1 MGCSGC
7 SSSGSCGTSGSSG
20 GGSACGTCHSKLPV
34 FNWLSEVHD
43 PKQDIVEVTFK
54 NGRKGFYRNHDK
66 LQLKAADIVTVEGN
80 PGYDIGIVSMAG
92 AMIRLQMRKK
102 GVDKDDESI
111 KKIYRKSN
119 QQDLDKWQ
127 IARAREKETMYR
139 TRIMASEIGL
149 HMKITDVEFQGDNGK
164 ATFYYTAEERV
175 DFRELIKVMAQE
187 FKIRIE
193 MRQIGARQESA
204 RLGGIGSCGRELC
217 CSTWLTDFRSV
228 NTSAARYQQLSL
240 NPQKLAGQCGKLKC
254 CLNYELE
261 SYIDAI
267 KDFPPQTALKLKQGR
282 AQFQKM
288 DIFGGKIL
296 YSVQEEFKI
305 SWIELTLDKVKEVQ
319 DLNAN
324 GVYPESLEEYE
335 IQKEEDLKIEFEN
348 VVGQDSLTRFDA
360 SGGRRGRKPK
370 SKSAKIESSNP
381 SSPSKSSRNGNKG
394 QNGAQNKSANP
405 EKNQGKSTAAER
417 EKRRQAINAK
427 RKKTNHQDS
436 NKAKAKP
443 SQRGDQLDDSKPKK
457 QTRSSRPP
465 RNKNGNQESERELRK
480 PINSTEE
487 GKEVKARPS
496 RDNRNRGNRKRRPNS
511 TNEGGSKS
519 TNEQRAGTNAQQK
532 GQDNSKPNAP
542 HSGNRRRQ
550 NPRKKP
556 NQNKESQND
565 NDQ

>member
-1 MGCSGC
+1 MGCSSC
-7 SSSGSCGTSGSSG
+7 SSSGSCGVAGSCGSG
-20 GGSACGTCHSKLPV
+20 GACGTCHSKLPV

-43 PKQDIVEVTFK
+43 PKQDIIEVTFK

-66 LQLKAADIVTVEGN
+66 LQLNTSDIVTVEGN

-92 AMIRLQMRKK
+92 ALIRLQLRKK
-102 GVDKDDESI
+102 GVDKNDDSI
-111 KKIYRKSN
+111 KKVYRKSN

-127 IARAREKETMYR
+127 IARGREKETMYR
-139 TRIMASEIGL
+139 TRIMASELGL
-149 HMKITDVEFQGDNGK
+149 QMKITDVEFQGDNGK

-254 CLNYELE
+254 CLNYELD

-267 KDFPPQTALKLKQGR
+267 KDFPPQTALKLKDGR

-305 SWIELTLDKVKEVQ
+305 SWVELTLDKVREVQ
-319 DLNAN
+319 ALNEK
-324 GVYPESLEEYE
+324 GIYPESLEEFE
-335 IQKEEDLKIEFEN
+335 IQKEEEIKIEFEN
-348 VVGQDSLTRFDA
+348 VVGQDSLTRFDS
-360 SGGRRGRKPK
+360 SGGRRGRKQR
-370 SKSAKIESSNP
+370 
-381 SSPSKSSRNGNKG
+381 SKSSRSESSKNSSSRNKNNDS
-394 QNGAQNKSANP
+394 QKKSAP
-405 EKNQGKSTAAER
+405 TEKGPGKSAASER

-427 RKKTNHQDS
+427 RKKNGQQITD
-436 NKAKAKP
+436 KP
-443 SQRGDQLDDSKPKK
+443 NGKNNVENPKEK
-457 QTRSSRPP
+457 RSSRTNRPQ
-465 RNKNGNQESERELRK
+465 RSKNRGQEAERELRK
-480 PINSTEE
+480 PNQTPEASKE
-487 GKEVKARPS
+487 GKARPS
-496 RDNRNRGNRKRRPNS
+496 RDQKNRGNRKRKPQSTPENGVNPNP
-511 TNEGGSKS
+511 ERKS
-519 TNEQRAGTNAQQK
+519 ASNQQKNGENPRTNA
-532 GQDNSKPNAP
+532 SR
-542 HSGNRRRQ
+542 SGNRRRQ
-550 NPRKKP
+550 NPRRKP
-556 NQNKESQND
+556 NQNKESQSGND
-565 NDQ
+565 K

>member
-1 MGCSGC
+1 MGCSSC
-7 SSSGSCGTSGSSG
+7 SSSGSCGTSGSCGSG
-20 GGSACGTCHSKLPV
+20 GACGTCHSKLPV

-54 NGRKGFYRNHDK
+54 NGRKGFYRNLDK
-66 LQLKAADIVTVEGN
+66 LQLKTADIVTVEGN
-80 PGYDIGIVSMAG
+80 PGYDLGIVSIAG
-92 AMIRLQMRKK
+92 AMIRLQLRKK
-102 GVDKDDESI
+102 GIEKDDESI

-127 IARAREKETMYR
+127 IARGREKETMYR
-139 TRIMASEIGL
+139 TRIMASELGL
-149 HMKITDVEFQGDNGK
+149 QMKITDVEFQGDNGK

-267 KDFPPQTALKLKQGR
+267 KDFPPQTALKLKSGR

-296 YSVQEEFKI
+296 YSIQEEFKI
-305 SWIELTLDKVKEVQ
+305 SWVELSLDKVREVQ
-319 DLNAN
+319 DLNAK
-324 GVYPESLEEYE
+324 GVYPESLEDFE
-335 IQKEEDLKIEFEN
+335 IQKEEEVKVEFEN
-348 VVGQDSLTRFDA
+348 VVGQDSLTRFDS
-360 SGGRRGRKPK
+360 SGGKRGRK
-370 SKSAKIESSNP
+370 SRN
-381 SSPSKSSRNGNKG
+381 SKSSS
-394 QNGAQNKSANP
+394 AQYDSSTKS
-405 EKNQGKSTAAER
+405 KNSSDSSKKSTKNDKNNRSAAVER

-427 RKKTNHQDS
+427 RKKTQQDS
-436 NKAKAKP
+436 NTEIVDPNTQKDKQNSRNNRP
-443 SQRGDQLDDSKPKK
+443 SRG
-457 QTRSSRPP
+457 
-465 RNKNGNQESERELRK
+465 KNRAQESEREMRK
-480 PINSTEE
+480 PVGSDNKRENKHRS
-487 GKEVKARPS
+487 S
-496 RDNRNRGNRKRRPNS
+496 RDKNRGNSRKRKQNSSDENS
-511 TNEGGSKS
+511 TQPTNENRSLSQNPDRTKS
-519 TNEQRAGTNAQQK
+519 TR
-532 GQDNSKPNAP
+532 
-542 HSGNRRRQ
+542 SGNRRRQ

-556 NQNKESQND
+556 NQNKESQN
-565 NDQ
+565 NNEK

>member
-1 MGCSGC
+1 MGCSSC
-7 SSSGSCGTSGSSG
+7 SSSGSCGTSGSCGSG
-20 GGSACGTCHSKLPV
+20 GACGTCHSKLPV

-54 NGRKGFYRNHDK
+54 NGRKGFYRNVDK
-66 LQLKAADIVTVEGN
+66 LQLKTADIVTVEGN
-80 PGYDIGIVSMAG
+80 PGYDLGIVSMAG
-92 AMIRLQMRKK
+92 AMIRLQLRKK
-102 GVDKDDESI
+102 GIDKDDESI

-127 IARAREKETMYR
+127 IARGREKETMYR

-149 HMKITDVEFQGDNGK
+149 QMKITDVEFQGDNGK

-267 KDFPPQTALKLKQGR
+267 KDFPPQTALKLKSGR

-296 YSVQEEFKI
+296 YSIQEEFKI
-305 SWIELTLDKVKEVQ
+305 SWVELSLDKVKEVQ
-319 DLNAN
+319 ALNAK
-324 GVYPESLEEYE
+324 GVYPESLEDFE
-335 IQKEEDLKIEFEN
+335 IQKEEEIKVEFEN
-348 VVGQDSLTRFDA
+348 VVGQDSLTRFDS
-360 SGGRRGRKPK
+360 SGGRRGRKSRN
-370 SKSAKIESSNP
+370 SKSASNQHGA
-381 SSPSKSSRNGNKG
+381 SSKS
-394 QNGAQNKSANP
+394 
-405 EKNQGKSTAAER
+405 KNQSDSPNKKSGKGEKGSNRSAAVER

-427 RKKTNHQDS
+427 RKKSHQQDTHPEKTDS
-436 NKAKAKP
+436 NIQK
-443 SQRGDQLDDSKPKK
+443 DKK
-457 QTRSSRPP
+457 TP
-465 RNKNGNQESERELRK
+465 RNNRPSRGKHRAQESERELRK
-480 PINSTEE
+480 PINSADPKREN
-487 GKEVKARPS
+487 KQRPT
-496 RDNRNRGNRKRRPNS
+496 RDKNRGNARKRRPNTS
-511 TNEGGSKS
+511 HEHMNQSSQASDK
-519 TNEQRAGTNAQQK
+519 NAEK
-532 GQDNSKPNAP
+532 TKPNRP
-542 HSGNRRRQ
+542 GNRRRQ

-556 NQNKESQND
+556 NQNKESQN
-565 NDQ
+565 NNEK

>member
-1 MGCSGC
+1 MGCSSC
-7 SSSGSCGTSGSSG
+7 SSSGSCGTSGSCGSG
-20 GGSACGTCHSKLPV
+20 GACGTCHSKLPV

-54 NGRKGFYRNHDK
+54 NGRKGFYRNVDK
-66 LQLKAADIVTVEGN
+66 LQLKTADIVTVEGN
-80 PGYDIGIVSMAG
+80 PGYDLGIVSMAG
-92 AMIRLQMRKK
+92 AMIRLQLRKK
-102 GVDKDDESI
+102 GIDKDDESI

-127 IARAREKETMYR
+127 IARGREKETMYR

-149 HMKITDVEFQGDNGK
+149 QMKITDVEFQGDNGK

-267 KDFPPQTALKLKQGR
+267 KDFPPQTALKLKSGR

-296 YSVQEEFKI
+296 YSIQEEFKI
-305 SWIELTLDKVKEVQ
+305 SWVELTLDKVREVQ
-319 DLNAN
+319 ALNAK
-324 GVYPESLEEYE
+324 GIFPETLEDFE
-335 IQKEEDLKIEFEN
+335 IQKEEEIKVEFEN
-348 VVGQDSLTRFDA
+348 VVGQDSLTRFDS
-360 SGGRRGRKPK
+360 SGGRRGRKSRN
-370 SKSAKIESSNP
+370 SKSGSNQQGA
-381 SSPSKSSRNGNKG
+381 STRSKNHSDSPKKSNKG
-394 QNGAQNKSANP
+394 EKGSNRSA
-405 EKNQGKSTAAER
+405 AVER

-427 RKKTNHQDS
+427 RKKSHQQDTLSEKIDS
-436 NKAKAKP
+436 NIQKDK
-443 SQRGDQLDDSKPKK
+443 RN
-457 QTRSSRPP
+457 P
-465 RNKNGNQESERELRK
+465 RNNRPSRSKNRAQESERELRK
-480 PINSTEE
+480 PINSTESKRE
-487 GKEVKARPS
+487 NKHRPT
-496 RDNRNRGNRKRRPNS
+496 RDKNRGNMRKRRPNAS
-511 TNEGGSKS
+511 HENVNQPSQNSDKNTEKTKS
-519 TNEQRAGTNAQQK
+519 TR
-532 GQDNSKPNAP
+532 P
-542 HSGNRRRQ
+542 GNRRRQ

-556 NQNKESQND
+556 NQNKESQN
-565 NDQ
+565 NNEK